1 MPEMHFT
8 VRWPDGSTQRCYS
21 PSLVIKDYFEPGR
34 DYPLDDFV
42 RQSGEALDIATE
54 RVRVKYG
61 FGCGHAIAQKA
72 AIEARAAQMPESPDA
87 RVRVE
92 SFEE

>member
-1 MPEMHFT
+1 MHFT

-21 PSLVIKDYFEPGR
+21 PSLVIKDYFETGR
-34 DYPLDDFV
+34 DYPLAEFV
-42 RQSGEALDIATE
+42 SRSGEALDIATE

-61 FGCGHAIAQKA
+61 YGCGHAIAQKA
-72 AIEARAAQMPESPDA
+72 AIEARASQMPAAGSA
-87 RVRVE
+87 VVHVV